1 MIIEISTDS
10 KNYKWIIMSDSENE
24 EDFIKNL
31 SIELIDRY
39 MGQIIMFRESK
50 ETVIKCTKL

>member
-10 KNYKWIIMSDSENE
+10 KNYKWIIMNDSENE

>member
-31 SIELIDRY
+31 SVELIDRY

-50 ETVIKCTKL
+50 ETVIRCTKL